1 MSAGRRG
8 SSQLESRRN
17 AGTCLAMAGLLAVG
31 GGLFALAVVI
41 LPDLLLATLFFA
53 FLVGFVLLHYL
64 TWGRLLSRPR
74 PTDPQDDESDRPV
87 VPPGIDQF
95 GDD

>member
-8 SSQLESRRN
+8 SSSIESRRN
-17 AGTCLAMAGLLAVG
+17 AGTCLALVGLLAVG

-41 LPDLLLATLFFA
+41 LPDLLKAALFFA
-53 FLVGFVLLHYL
+53 FLLGIVLFHYL

-74 PTDPQDDESDRPV
+74 PTDPRDEETERPLA
-87 VPPGIDQF
+87 PPGVDQF